1 MGVSAQHASSVH
13 LVRNLQTGSI
23 TPQYHLIFDDFFETV
38 FSDGEQEPDVWP
50 DLVVFQ
56 SFANDFDDE
65 GYRPELAD
73 EWLNPAELQ
82 ERVTRQQVERD
93 RLVRDT
99 TITSQRPPT
108 AQRDPKQEHSSST
121 TSVRVNDH
129 APPPSQATQFEIK
142 QEPMMSVIDLSNDD
156 YRHATPAIDVPAT
169 ERRYPSQTRKPTK

>member
-23 TPQYHLIFDDFFETV
+23 TPQYHLVFDDFFETV
-38 FSDGEQEPDVWP
+38 FLDGEQEPDVWP

-56 SFANDFDDE
+56 SFANDCDDE

-82 ERVTRQQVERD
+82 ERFTRQQVECD

-99 TITSQRPPT
+99 TITS
-108 AQRDPKQEHSSST
+108 
-121 TSVRVNDH
+121 
-129 APPPSQATQFEIK
+129 
-142 QEPMMSVIDLSNDD
+142 
-156 YRHATPAIDVPAT
+156 
-169 ERRYPSQTRKPTK
+169 